1 MAEEIKSIFDTLDE
15 LLAKTRLDDVTA
27 ESTGF
32 ETLPEGY
39 YLCEVEK
46 TTMSASKS
54 SGNPMV
60 SFQLKVVE
68 DGHKVRLEENGNV
81 SLEDIPHTSNRKIF
95 KHYPFKDESSVKR
108 FATDMLKFEDGEGE
122 SILPKEAFTTS
133 EVLNDALDVLEGMR
147 IYVQVTNTEKDD
159 GTINSWSNLISWKRA
174 NLLELPIN

>member
-27 ESTGF
+27 ESSGY

-46 TTMSASKS
+46 TTLGSSKT

-68 DGHKVRLEENGNV
+68 DGHKVGFDGNGNV
-81 SLEDIPHTSNRKIF
+81 SLEDIPHTKGRKIF

-108 FATDMLKFEDGEGE
+108 FATDMLKFEDENG

-133 EVLNDALDVLEGMR
+133 DVLNDALEILEGMN
-147 IYVQVTNTEKDD
+147 IYVQMTNNEKDD
-159 GTINSWSNLISWKRA
+159 GTVNSWANLISWKRA
-174 NLLELPIN
+174 SLLELPIN